1 MNRLRILAVLMVASL
16 LQSCLFEND
25 LSYPVI
31 PADIVSFKVEGQTS
45 VVIDQENHEV
55 IVEFGET
62 VDLTRVKVL
71 DVTVSEDAHIVGD
84 LPSYLDFTEPFTLV
98 VKTYKETVW
107 KFSGTQPI
115 LRYID
120 VENQIG
126 EAEFDVQNKTAV
138 VYVSDKQPLKT
149 ITFNA
154 MKLEKEGSTVIS
166 TTGTVNVDKQPVEET
181 LPCEFPMTLEC
192 VLLRKFTVQAE
203 EGTVDWIVR
212 VLTKEVS
219 AEVTSVN
226 PWATHAY
233 VTALFDGNG
242 EPYLE
247 YSTAGAD
254 TWTRVSDMTIAG
266 TGISAEISGLEA
278 ETSYEVRLVNGDS
291 VSAPLQFE
299 TEAELQV
306 PNMNF
311 DDWYAS
317 DPSAAKAIWY
327 PYSSAEEQAWDSANP
342 GAATFIGSSTVP
354 EDNFVISGRAARL
367 ESKYAVI
374 AFAAGNIYTGKF
386 GKIAGVG
393 AELDWGYGFT
403 SRPTSLKGHYC
414 YEPKLIDQADKS
426 MKDHLGTMD
435 KCQIQVILA
444 DWDAPFPINTTKGNF
459 VDIDNDP
466 HIIAFGRLESD
477 ESTGGNYREFTIDL
491 EYRSMTRKPKYVV
504 ISACASSLGDY
515 FTGGVGSVLYVDE
528 FKFDY
533 KN

>member
-1 MNRLRILAVLMVASL
+1 M
-16 LQSCLFEND
+16 
-25 LSYPVI
+25 
-31 PADIVSFKVEGQTS
+31 SFKVEGQTS
-45 VVIDQENHEV
+45 VVIDQKNHEV
-55 IVEFGET
+55 TVEFAET
-62 VDLTRVKVL
+62 ADLARAKVL
-71 DVTVSEDAHIVGD
+71 DITVSEDAHVVGGI
-84 LPSYLDFTEPFTLV
+84 PSYLDFTEPFTLV

-115 LRYID
+115 SRYID
-120 VENQIG
+120 VNNQIG
-126 EAEFDVQNKTAV
+126 EAEFDIANRSAV
-138 VYVSDKQPLKT
+138 VYVSNKQPLKS
-149 ITFNA
+149 ITFNS
-154 MKLEKEGSTVIS
+154 MKLEKEGSKIIS
-166 TTGTVNVDKQPVEET
+166 TTGITNVDTEPVEET

-226 PWATHAY
+226 PWAYHAY

-242 EPYLE
+242 DPYLE
-247 YSTAGAD
+247 YKSVD
-254 TWTRVSDMTIAG
+254 DDEWTRVTGLSIEG
-266 TGISAEISGLEA
+266 TGISADISGLEA
-278 ETSYEVRLVNGDS
+278 DASYEVRLVNGET
-291 VSAPLQFE
+291 VSAPLQFK
-299 TEAELQV
+299 TEPCLQV

-311 DDWYAS
+311 DDWYTS
-317 DPSAAKAIWY
+317 DPSSSKAIWY
-327 PYSSAEEQAWDSANP
+327 PYSSPAEQAWDSANP

-354 EDNFVISGRAARL
+354 EDTFVISGRAARL

-393 AELDWGYGFT
+393 AELDWGYEFT

-414 YEPKLIDQADKS
+414 YEPKPIDQADKS
-426 MKDHLGTMD
+426 MKDYLGTMD
-435 KCQIQVILA
+435 NCQIQVILA

-477 ESTGGNYREFTIDL
+477 ESTGGKYMEFTIDL

-533 KN
+533 SN